1 MVDDVEGATFLIL
14 TITAAFITA
23 GTVGND
29 AGVHRP
35 DVEGIASFCLRGLG
49 ADLNNDWYG
58 AVSHR
63 LRLPTPPNRALSAAH
78 RRKAPTPV
86 RRRAAG

>member
-1 MVDDVEGATFLIL
+1 MTRKAATFLIL

-49 ADLNNDWYG
+49 ADLTDEWYG

-63 LRLPTPPNRALSAAH
+63 LRLPTPRNAAFPGA
-78 RRKAPTPV
+78 RRPKADPPG